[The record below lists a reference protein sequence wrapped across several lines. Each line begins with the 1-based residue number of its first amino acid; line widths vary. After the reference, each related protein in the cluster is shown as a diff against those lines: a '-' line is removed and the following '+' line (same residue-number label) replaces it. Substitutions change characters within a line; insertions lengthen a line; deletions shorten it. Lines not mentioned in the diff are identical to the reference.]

1 MIDSICPYSNLC
13 SSCIGKIHF
22 GAVQGATS
30 FASSFPH
37 IFGNDESKTNI
48 IPSLIPCAIDQDPY
62 FRMTRDVAARLHF
75 AKPAL
80 IHARFLDAL
89 QGPGSKM
96 SASVDSSAIF
106 MKDEPASIKNK
117 VNKYAFSGGQA
128 TVEEQRAKG
137 GDAEKDVS
145 FQYLTF
151 FLEDDEELERIRVAY
166 TKGEMLTGELKAKC
180 IAELQVYTKG
190 FQERR
195 AAVTDAIVEDFVSL
209 KKLEWKGN
217 PNPIKVETASKGG
230 EAVAGAVGGEGAPV
244 LTQNQLKKLAKQK
257 AIEEK
262 KAKEK
267 AEKEAK
273 KAAS

>member
-1 MIDSICPYSNLC
+1 
-13 SSCIGKIHF
+13 
-22 GAVQGATS
+22 
-30 FASSFPH
+30 
-37 IFGNDESKTNI
+37 
-48 IPSLIPCAIDQDPY
+48 
-62 FRMTRDVAARLHF
+62 MTRDVAARLHF
-75 AKPAL
+75 AKPGL

-106 MKDEPASIKNK
+106 MKDDPNKIKNK

-137 GDAEKDVS
+137 GDTEKDVS

-195 AAVTDAIVEDFVSL
+195 AAVTDAIVEDFMSL
-209 KKLEWKGN
+209 KRLEWKGN
-217 PNPIKVETASKGG
+217 PNPIRLAGVGQG
-230 EAVAGAVGGEGAPV
+230 EESVAGAVDGEGAPK
-244 LTQNQLKKLAKQK
+244 LTQNQIKKLAKQK

-267 AEKEAK
+267 AEKEAQR
-273 KAAS
+273 AAS